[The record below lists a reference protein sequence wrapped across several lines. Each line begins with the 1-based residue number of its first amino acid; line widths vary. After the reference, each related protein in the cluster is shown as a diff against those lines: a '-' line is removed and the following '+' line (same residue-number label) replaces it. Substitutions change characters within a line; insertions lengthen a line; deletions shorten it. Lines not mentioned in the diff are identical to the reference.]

1 MEYLETGN
9 QCTGSTQKQEI
20 NQLELFRNSKLIDL
34 KCKNISWETKGTTH
48 GNEFKGKRTKIL
60 QLQRS
65 MKGMKQECL

>member
-9 QCTGSTQKQEI
+9 QCTGSPQKQEI
-20 NQLELFRNSKLIDL
+20 NQLKLFRNRKLIDV
-34 KCKNISWETKGTTH
+34 KCKNISWETKGTTR
-48 GNEFKGKRTKIL
+48 GNELKGRRTKIL